1 MKLQGAIFDLD
12 GTLLDS
18 MFIWDTL
25 GVDYLVSLGK
35 TPKPGLKEQ
44 LRPMS
49 LDQVAHL
56 FIEEYG
62 VERSVEE
69 IKAGVN
75 RMVEHFYFE
84 VVQPKPGVPEFLA
97 WVKQQKVRTC
107 IVTASDR
114 YVVEAALQRTGLLPY
129 IERIFTCEE
138 FGKAKNEPDIFL
150 HAREYLGTPLEN
162 TYVFEDIYL
171 AIQTAKQAGFGVIAV
186 YDATS
191 ANHSAEIA
199 KIADRYITSFTG
211 LETFFQDE

>member
-25 GVDYLVSLGK
+25 GVDYLLSLGK

-56 FIEEYG
+56 FVEEYG
-62 VERSVEE
+62 VTLCIEE

-75 RMVEHFYFE
+75 RMVERYYFE
-84 VVQPKPGVPEFLA
+84 VVQPKPGVPEFLV
-97 WVKQQKVRTC
+97 WVKQQKVKTC
-107 IVTASDR
+107 VVTASER

-129 IERIFTCEE
+129 IDRIFTCEE

-150 HAREYLGTPLEN
+150 HAREYLGTALEN

-171 AIQTAKQAGFGVIAV
+171 AIQTAKRAGFGVVAV
-186 YDATS
+186 YDKTS
-191 ANHSAEIA
+191 ANHSEEIA
-199 KIADRYITSFTG
+199 ALADCYIETFEG
-211 LETFFQDE
+211 LEAFFVN

>member
-49 LDQVAHL
+49 LDQVARM
-56 FIEEYG
+56 FIREYG
-62 VERSVEE
+62 VTLSIEE

-75 RMVEHFYFE
+75 RMVEHYYFE

-97 WVKQQKVRTC
+97 WAKQQGIKTC
-107 IVTASDR
+107 IATASDR
-114 YVVEAALQRTGLLPY
+114 YVVEAALRRTGLLSY
-129 IERIFTCEE
+129 IDNIFTCEE
-138 FGKAKNEPDIFL
+138 IGKAKDEPDIFL
-150 HAREYLGTPLEN
+150 YAREYLGTPLEN

-171 AIQTAKQAGFGVIAV
+171 AMQTAKRAGFGVVAV
-186 YDATS
+186 YDETS

-199 KIADRYITSFTG
+199 ALADCYIKTFVGLDAFFT
-211 LETFFQDE
+211 D

>member
-25 GVDYLVSLGK
+25 GADYLLSLGK
-35 TPKPGLKEQ
+35 TPKPGLTEQ

-49 LDQVAHL
+49 LDQVARL
-56 FIEEYG
+56 FVEEYG
-62 VERSVEE
+62 VTQCIEE

-75 RMVEHFYFE
+75 RMVEQYYFE

-97 WVKQQKVRTC
+97 WVKQQKVKTC
-107 IVTASDR
+107 VVTASER
-114 YVVEAALQRTGLLPY
+114 YVVEAALKRTGLFPY
-129 IERIFTCEE
+129 IDRIFTCEE

-150 HAREYLGTPLEN
+150 HAREYLGTALEN

-171 AIQTAKQAGFGVIAV
+171 AIQTAKRAGFGVVAV
-186 YDATS
+186 YDPTS
-191 ANHSAEIA
+191 ANHRKEIAEIA
-199 KIADRYITSFTG
+199 DCYIRTFEG
-211 LETFFQDE
+211 LNTFFAD